1 MLGILIYC
9 IGVMYTPG
17 PVNILSLNRGVQNGL
32 AAHIPFC
39 AGVGGALCLWFLL
52 IGYTGSAVVNQE
64 LMPYIAILGVGYIL
78 YLACKILSSDTHGA
92 KAHENSGDL
101 KFRDGFFMQLL
112 NPKSFLAV
120 LPVTAVLFP
129 AAGIEGGQIALWSV
143 GLSVLGFGAPL
154 GYAAVG
160 ANVSKLVENK
170 GVMKGFNT
178 VMGIM
183 LIAVALDIA
192 YSQIYLNWCS

>member
-1 MLGILIYC
+1 MLGILMYC
-9 IGVMYTPG
+9 LGVMYTPG
-17 PVNILSLNRGVQNGL
+17 PVNILSLNRGLQNGV

-39 AGVGGALCLWFLL
+39 SGVGMALCLWFLL
-52 IGYTGSAVVNQE
+52 IGYTGSAIINQD
-64 LMPYIAILGVGYIL
+64 LMPYISVLGVGYIL
-78 YLACKILSSDTHGA
+78 YLAYKILSSDIHGA
-92 KAHENSGDL
+92 KAHKNSGVL
-101 KFRDGFFMQLL
+101 RFRDGFFMQLL

-129 AAGIEGGQIALWSV
+129 SAGIEGGQIAVWSV
-143 GLSVLGFGAPL
+143 GLSALGFGAPL

-160 ANVSKLVENK
+160 ANVSKLVENR

-183 LIAVALDIA
+183 LIVVALDIA
-192 YSQIYLNWCS
+192 YPQIYLTWCS